1 MTDRVRRNGQ
11 PSSCEPCRRSKLRC
25 DHARPHCTRCTRRK
39 ISSKCYYHP
48 SPMTR
53 GAESYA
59 EFLLQRSTPQ
69 IPRPVEPA
77 ATSPVWAPLSPPEN
91 ENLSADYGYDRGT
104 GLVNMHNSLMP
115 LADLDG
121 RQPHRAFAYLT
132 RTGIFTPKRA
142 YPVTPAA
149 ISEGVEVLRALLEF
163 NSDLHDL
170 DNRLGGNDAVDQC
183 GSLIYNAA
191 WRATQASLRCLGSR
205 PSVTELAKLATAIF
219 EQTATPLE
227 LPISAENDAIE
238 IALSGPR
245 LRWETVGLCLTQIG
259 SYVAT
264 MRTNDQ
270 AFLARGHSSFNR
282 QKAMIMAFDACIK
295 TRAFCDQVEQTNDLT
310 LWLLVSVSTLATWC
324 FGDDSS
330 RAWCLVGDL
339 SSALAALGFHK
350 GFNEKSSSP
359 YLVELRKRVMALA
372 HQRDKD
378 LATFV
383 GRPPRLSIRYYTM
396 DLPLDLP
403 DHIIIGP
410 TKQFESARAELDE
423 NGWSGNVMVN
433 PVSRLRAVLLLSLTR
448 EKVLELSLGP
458 QIPNIAQKAREILS
472 ELTFTWDSIPQI
484 QYKQSMCDTMLPSAV
499 WVVLGPR
506 LEYLYTKF
514 LLHKLLITHNE
525 GNRESMIQTSHDILH
540 LALSLMKKHDL
551 IATPNLEWLMVFY
564 AMPCASILILE
575 LFRQNRQ
582 SCRSTALNR
591 STLIQNISVLISCCD
606 LLAISDQSNYQ
617 ICKQAQ
623 AVFSRC
629 LDQILNPTELCS
641 HALMRQ
647 AGREE
652 KQEHLSFGSMDFG
665 LTELYPQN
673 PEWSTWLESFDTYE

>member
-25 DHARPHCTRCTRRK
+25 DHARPHCARCTRRK
-39 ISSKCYYHP
+39 ISSKCHYHP

-53 GAESYA
+53 GADSYA
-59 EFLLQRSTPQ
+59 GFLLTPQ
-69 IPRPVEPA
+69 SPRPIATA
-77 ATSPVWAPLSPPEN
+77 ATPPVCASLSPSEN
-91 ENLSADYGYDRGT
+91 ERLSADYDYDRGT

-121 RQPHRAFAYLT
+121 GQPHRVFAYLT

-149 ISEGVEVLRALLEF
+149 ISEGVEVLRSLLEF
-163 NSDLHDL
+163 NADLHDL
-170 DNRLGGNDAVDQC
+170 DKRLGGNDAVDQC

-191 WRATQASLRCLGSR
+191 WRATQATLRRLGSR
-205 PSVTELAKLATAIF
+205 PSVAELTTLAIAIF
-219 EQTATPLE
+219 EQTASPLE

-245 LRWETVGLCLTQIG
+245 LRWETISICFTLIG
-259 SYVAT
+259 SYIAT
-264 MRTNDQ
+264 VRTNDQ
-270 AFLARGHSSFNR
+270 AFLARAQSSFNR
-282 QKAMIMAFDACIK
+282 HKAMIMAFDACMK
-295 TRAFCDQVEQTNDLT
+295 TRAFCDQVEQTNDLI
-310 LWLLVSVSTLATWC
+310 LWLLVSVSILATWC

-330 RAWCLVGDL
+330 RAWCLIGDL
-339 SSALAALGFHK
+339 STAIAALGFHM
-350 GFNEKSSSP
+350 GFNEKSSPP
-359 YLVELRKRVMALA
+359 YLIELRKRVMALA

-383 GRPPRLSIRYYTM
+383 GRPPRLSRRYYTM

-410 TKQFESARAELDE
+410 IEQFESAKAELDE
-423 NGWSGNVMVN
+423 NGWSGNAMVN
-433 PVSRLRAVLLLSLTR
+433 PVSRLRAVLLLNMIR
-448 EKVLELSLGP
+448 EEVLELSLGP
-458 QIPNIAQKAREILS
+458 QIPSIAQKAREILS
-472 ELTFTWDSIPQI
+472 KLTSTWQSIPQI

-525 GNRESMIQTSHDILH
+525 GNRESLIQTSHDILH
-540 LALSLMKKHDL
+540 LALSLMKKHDR

-582 SCRSTALNR
+582 RCPSVALSR
-591 STLIQNISVLISCCD
+591 STLIQDISVLISCCD
-606 LLAISDQSNYQ
+606 SLAISGQSNYQ

-629 LDQILNPTELCS
+629 LDQILDPTELYS
-641 HALMRQ
+641 HGLMGQ
-647 AGREE
+647 AGKEE
-652 KQEHLSFGSMDFG
+652 AQEPFSLGSMDFG
-665 LTELYPQN
+665 LAELYPQN
-673 PEWSTWLESFDTYE
+673 PEWSTWLESFDTYEL